1 MDPAKRHLAQECFGQ
16 RALAISVEPVVKS
29 LYRIAFM
36 ITHIKQHL
44 FPTEQIAKMSEMGLM
59 GINVSADFGGAGMSA
74 LAYAV
79 SCEEIS
85 RGCASA
91 GTIMS
96 AQGWI
101 NCSSRSRLAI
111 IYSL

>member
-1 MDPAKRHLAQECFGQ
+1 MDAPSCA
-16 RALAISVEPVVKS
+16 S
-29 LYRIAFM
+29 LVGIVFM

-44 FPTEQIAKMSEMGLM
+44 FPTDQIAKMSEMGLM
-59 GINVSADFGGAGMSA
+59 GINVSEDFGGSGMST

-96 AQGWI
+96 AQAWI
-101 NCSSRSRLAI
+101 NCVG
-111 IYSL
+111 